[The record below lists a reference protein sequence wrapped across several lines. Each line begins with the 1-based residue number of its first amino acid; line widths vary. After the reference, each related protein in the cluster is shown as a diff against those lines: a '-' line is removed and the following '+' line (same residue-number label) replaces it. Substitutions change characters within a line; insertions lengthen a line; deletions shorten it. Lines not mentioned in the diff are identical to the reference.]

1 MVVLGAG
8 FAGLTLVRA
17 LRWVPVDVILID
29 RHNYHLFTP
38 LLYQVASATLSPGEI
53 ARPIRSL
60 LRGFR
65 NVTFRLANVESVDI
79 GGRRVVTDRGEV
91 AYDYLVVAA
100 GSVTNFFGN
109 RSLAERALPLKELGE
124 GLALRNWVLSQFEA
138 SRWET
143 DPVRR
148 RRMLTLAVVGGGPTG
163 VELAGAF
170 SELIRLVLR
179 RDLPDLDLN
188 EVQVVLLEG
197 SDTLLG
203 AFDSRL
209 RQAADVALR
218 RKRVEIWYQALV
230 RSVDGGGVEL
240 ADGRRL
246 DATTVVWTAGVRAAE
261 VAGMVTDAPGSQ
273 GRVRVRPTLQLPG
286 HPEVFVIGD
295 AAAVEVRGE
304 VLPMLIP
311 VAMQE
316 AKHCARSIH
325 RLLMERE
332 PEAFRFRDPG
342 IMATIGR
349 NAAVAQ
355 LGPVRLAGFLGW
367 LMWLGVHLV
376 NVVSFRSR
384 LVVLVNW
391 AWDYL
396 FYDRPVRLIVAAR
409 APGAGESTPPP
420 GWRRRRSR

>member
-1 MVVLGAG
+1 VVIVGAG
-8 FAGLTLVRA
+8 FGGLTAARA
-17 LRWVPVDVILID
+17 LRRAPVDVLLVD
-29 RHNYHLFTP
+29 RDNYHLFTP
-38 LLYQVASATLSPGEI
+38 LLYQVASALLSPGEI
-53 ARPIRSL
+53 ARPVRSL

-65 NVTFRLANVESVDI
+65 NATFRLANVESIDVA
-79 GGRRVVTDRGEV
+79 GRRVVTDRGEV
-91 AYDYLVVAA
+91 DYHYLVVAA
-100 GSVTNFFGN
+100 GSATNFFGN
-109 RSLAERALPLKELGE
+109 RSLAEQALPLKELGE

-148 RRMLTLAVVGGGPTG
+148 RRLLTIAVVGGGPTG

-170 SELIRLVLR
+170 SELIRIVLR

-188 EVQVVLLEG
+188 EVRVVLLEG
-197 SDTLLG
+197 SDTLLA
-203 AFDSRL
+203 AFDSGL
-209 RQAADVALR
+209 RQAADAALR

-230 RSVDGGGVEL
+230 RSVDGGLVEL

-246 DATTVVWTAGVRAAE
+246 EATTVVWTAGVRAAE
-261 VAGMVTDAPGSQ
+261 VAGMLTESPGSQ
-273 GRVRVRPTLQLPG
+273 GRVRVRPTLQLPA

-304 VLPMLIP
+304 LLPMLIP

-332 PEAFRFRDPG
+332 PEAFQYRDPG

-376 NVVSFRSR
+376 NVISFRSR

-396 FYDRPVRLIVAAR
+396 FYDRPVRLIVEAR
-409 APGAGESTPPP
+409 APGAGRSTPPP
-420 GWRRRRSR
+420 ASRRRRAG